1 MALKSYCI
9 FQISVFLFSL
19 LQDMTN
25 ENSKFEKQQKTL
37 TGKLEKPR
45 NTDYWKLEDF
55 EEIQLHSDC

>member
-9 FQISVFLFSL
+9 FQISVFLFFL

-55 EEIQLHSDC
+55 KEIQLHSDC